1 VSMKTVARIILIFF
15 GLLFIGGALLLLS
28 IYFNLRPGLAIVLPV
43 WATDNVLLAI
53 GSVLLL
59 NAHIYLTFG
68 LRSSKKIGN
77 AVLNGIEYGE
87 VLISITALENMVLR
101 VVQQTQGIKD
111 VSRQVS
117 FTPDGLVVRVRI
129 RVMPDIAL
137 PGLINEL
144 QSKTKEYLEEI
155 TGIVVHEVKVMVE
168 NIIVDQA
175 VSKK

>member
-1 VSMKTVARIILIFF
+1 MKTVARIILIFF
-15 GLLFIGGALLLLS
+15 GLLFIGGALLLLA
-28 IYFNLRPGLAIVLPV
+28 IYFNLIPGLAIALPA
-43 WATDNVLLAI
+43 WAAENVLLAI

-59 NAHIYLTFG
+59 IALIFLSFG

-77 AVLNGIEYGE
+77 AVLKGSEYGE

-129 RVMPDIAL
+129 RVMPDVAL
-137 PGLINEL
+137 PGLINDL

-168 NIIVDQA
+168 NIIVDQV

>member
-1 VSMKTVARIILIFF
+1 MKTAARVLVVFL
-15 GLLFIGGALLLLS
+15 GLLLIGGALFILVCN
-28 IYFNLRPGLAIVLPV
+28 YNLIPTLRVALPAWAGENMVLGLAI
-43 WATDNVLLAI
+43 ALLVVALI
-53 GSVLLL
+53 LLIL
-59 NAHIYLTFG
+59 G
-68 LRSSKKIGN
+68 LRSSKKVGN
-77 AVLNGIEYGE
+77 AVLKGSEYGE
-87 VLISITALENMVLR
+87 VLISITAVENMVLR

-111 VSRQVS
+111 VSRQVL

-137 PGLINEL
+137 PGLISEL
-144 QSKTKEYLEEI
+144 QSKIKEYLEEI

>member
-1 VSMKTVARIILIFF
+1 MKTVARIMLIFF
-15 GLLFIGGALLLLS
+15 GLLFIGGALLLLA
-28 IYFNLRPGLAIVLPV
+28 IYFNLIPGLAIALPA
-43 WATDNVLLAI
+43 WAVDNVLLAI
-53 GSVLLL
+53 GSALLL
-59 NAHIYLTFG
+59 IALIFLSFG

-77 AVLNGIEYGE
+77 AVLKGSEYGE

-129 RVMPDIAL
+129 RVMPDVAL
-137 PGLINEL
+137 PGLINDL

>member
-1 VSMKTVARIILIFF
+1 MKTVAKVILIFF
-15 GLLFIGGALLLLS
+15 GLLFIGGALLLMA
-28 IYFNLRPGLAIVLPV
+28 IYLNLIPGLAIVLPA
-43 WATDNVLLAI
+43 WAAGNVLLAI

-59 NAHIYLTFG
+59 IALIFLSFG

-77 AVLNGIEYGE
+77 AVLKGSEYGE

-117 FTPDGLVVRVRI
+117 FTPDGLVVKVRI
-129 RVMPDIAL
+129 RVMPDVPL

>member
-1 VSMKTVARIILIFF
+1 MKTVARIILIFF

-28 IYFNLRPGLAIVLPV
+28 IYFNLIPGLAIALPV
-43 WATDNVLLAI
+43 WAVDNVLLAI

-59 NAHIYLTFG
+59 IALIFLSFG

-77 AVLNGIEYGE
+77 AVLKGSEYGE

-117 FTPDGLVVRVRI
+117 YTPDGLVIRVRI
-129 RVMPDIAL
+129 RVMPDVAL
-137 PGLINEL
+137 PGLINDL

>member
-1 VSMKTVARIILIFF
+1 
-15 GLLFIGGALLLLS
+15 
-28 IYFNLRPGLAIVLPV
+28 
-43 WATDNVLLAI
+43 
-53 GSVLLL
+53 
-59 NAHIYLTFG
+59 
-68 LRSSKKIGN
+68 
-77 AVLNGIEYGE
+77 
-87 VLISITALENMVLR
+87 
-101 VVQQTQGIKD
+101 VQQTQGIKD

-117 FTPDGLVVRVRI
+117 FTPDGLVVRVKI
-129 RVMPDIAL
+129 RVMPDVPL

>member
-1 VSMKTVARIILIFF
+1 MNTVAKVILIFF
-15 GLLFIGGALLLLS
+15 GLLFIGGALLLLA
-28 IYFNLRPGLAIVLPV
+28 IYFNLIPGLVIALPA
-43 WATDNVLLAI
+43 WAADNVLLAI
-53 GSVLLL
+53 GSVFLLIAL
-59 NAHIYLTFG
+59 IFLSFG

-77 AVLNGIEYGE
+77 AVLKGSEYGE

-111 VSRQVS
+111 VSRHVS
-117 FTPDGLVVRVRI
+117 FTPDGLVVKVRI
-129 RVMPDIAL
+129 RVMPDVPL
-137 PGLINEL
+137 PGLINEV